1 MDIKDSIISLLL
13 DNAPSYSY
21 VILYFFVFISNSFW
35 RVSNLVRISL
45 YNNLQELIKAQKSP
59 ETILARLKG
68 TRQSSV
74 GTL

>member
-1 MDIKDSIISLLL
+1 MDRRYSIVSLLL
-13 DNAPSYSY
+13 ENAPSYSY
-21 VILYFFVFISNSFW
+21 DVLDFFVFISNSFW

-45 YNNLQELIKAQKSP
+45 NNNLQDLIKAQKSP

-74 GTL
+74 GAL